1 MAAIAAPATPSITDD
16 AFASAMALLSFFESA
31 PVLAVAVSGG
41 PDSMALVWLADRW
54 ARAQGG
60 SAFAIIVDHGI
71 RSESADEA
79 RIAAEQLRAADI
91 AVSIHK
97 VTSMP
102 PENGVPAWARKARY
116 DLLRDAAVERGALH
130 LLLAHHQD
138 DQAETLLLRLARGS
152 GVKGLSG
159 MRGVQP
165 GADLRLLRPLLDFSK
180 AQVAATAKATGWTIA
195 DDPSNRATKYAR
207 TRIRMALASS
217 SGDTARLAKTA
228 ATLASEDAAIEQA
241 VMSLAVQAA
250 TIVPYGLIRLN
261 RSLLAAAPTAVSTR
275 LLDRAVRM
283 AGGADGPLR
292 HSRITRLLQDI
303 TNSPNTRR
311 TCGGTIIQ
319 IKGAGALLWREPAKL
334 PDLVPLQAL
343 KLGLWDNRF
352 RLNPKDAS
360 SHQDGKV
367 LIGPLGYAG
376 LRELE
381 IMFGKNLDHMPPYAF
396 RGNPPRQVITGLP
409 VLRKNGRITGFS
421 TFAPHKANDGPNA
434 SICDI
439 QFFPVR
445 FAPPTAL
452 TVADAC

>member
-1 MAAIAAPATPSITDD
+1 MAAIAAPATSAITDD
-16 AFASAMALLSFFESA
+16 AFAAAMARLGVFESA
-31 PVLAVAVSGG
+31 PTLAVAVSGG

-54 ARAQGG
+54 ARAQDG
-60 SAFAIIVDHGI
+60 SAFGIIVDHGL
-71 RSESADEA
+71 RFESADEA
-79 RIAAEQLRAADI
+79 RVAAEQLRAANI
-91 AVSIHK
+91 AACIRKVSG
-97 VTSMP
+97 MP

-165 GADLRLLRPLLDFSK
+165 DADLRLLRPLLDFPK
-180 AQVAATAKATGWTIA
+180 AQVAATAEATGWTIA

-207 TRIRMALASS
+207 TRIRNALATS
-217 SGDTARLAKTA
+217 SGDTTRLAKTA

-241 VMSLAVQAA
+241 VTRLAVRAA
-250 TIVPYGLIRLN
+250 TIVPYGLIRLD
-261 RSLLAAAPTAVSTR
+261 RSLLAAAPAAVSTR

-283 AGGADGPLR
+283 AGGAESPLR
-292 HSRITRLLQDI
+292 HSRIARLLQDI
-303 TNSPNTRR
+303 TNSPDTRR

-319 IKGAGALLWREPAKL
+319 IKGAEALLWREPAKL
-334 PDLVPLQAL
+334 PDLMPLQTL
-343 KLGLWDNRF
+343 KAGLWDNRF
-352 RLNPKDAS
+352 RLNPKDTS
-360 SHQDGKV
+360 SFQNDTV

-376 LRELE
+376 LRDLE
-381 IMFGKNLDHMPPYAF
+381 TMLGKNLDRMPPCAF

-439 QFFPVR
+439 DLFPVR

-452 TVADAC
+452 TVANAC

>member
-1 MAAIAAPATPSITDD
+1 MAAIAAPATSAITDD
-16 AFASAMALLSFFESA
+16 AFASAMARLGVFESA
-31 PVLAVAVSGG
+31 PMLAVAVSGG
-41 PDSMALVWLADRW
+41 PDSMALIWLADRW

-60 SAFAIIVDHGI
+60 SAFAIIVDHGL
-71 RSESADEA
+71 RPESADEA

-91 AVSIHK
+91 ATCIRK

-116 DLLRDAAVERGALH
+116 DLLRDATVERGALH

-152 GVKGLSG
+152 GVKGLAG
-159 MRGVQP
+159 IRGTQL
-165 GADLRLLRPLLDFSK
+165 GADLRLLRPLLDFPK
-180 AQVAATAKATGWTIA
+180 ARVTATANATGWTIA

-207 TRIRMALASS
+207 TRIRNALATS

-241 VMSLAVQAA
+241 VTSLAVRAA
-250 TIVPYGLIRLN
+250 TIVPYGLIRLD
-261 RSLLAAAPTAVSTR
+261 RSNLATAPSAVSTR

-311 TCGGTIIQ
+311 TCGGAIIQ
-319 IKGAGALLWREPAKL
+319 IKGAEALLWREPAKL
-334 PDLVPLQAL
+334 PDLVPLQTL
-343 KLGLWDNRF
+343 KAGLWDNRF

-367 LIGPLGYAG
+367 LIGQLGYAG

-381 IMFGKNLDHMPPYAF
+381 IMFGKNLDRMLPYAF

-409 VLRKNGRITGFS
+409 VLRKNGQITGFS
-421 TFAPHKANDGPNA
+421 TFAPHKANDGPNV

-439 QFFPVR
+439 NLFPVR

-452 TVADAC
+452 TVANAC

>member
-1 MAAIAAPATPSITDD
+1 MAS
-16 AFASAMALLSFFESA
+16 LGVFESA
-31 PVLAVAVSGG
+31 PMLAVAVSGG

-60 SAFAIIVDHGI
+60 SAFAIIVDHGL
-71 RSESADEA
+71 RPESADEA

-91 AVSIHK
+91 ATRIRK

-116 DLLRDAAVERGALH
+116 DLLQDAAVERGALH

-165 GADLRLLRPLLDFSK
+165 SADLRLLRPLLDFPK
-180 AQVAATAKATGWTIA
+180 ARVTATAEATGWTIA
-195 DDPSNRATKYAR
+195 DDPSNRATKYTR
-207 TRIRMALASS
+207 TRIRNALAGS
-217 SGDTARLAKTA
+217 SGDTTRLAKTA
-228 ATLASEDAAIEQA
+228 ATLTSEDAAIEQA
-241 VMSLAVQAA
+241 VTSLAVQAA
-250 TIVPYGLIRLN
+250 TILPYGLIRLD
-261 RSLLAAAPTAVSTR
+261 RSRLAAAPAAVSTR

-292 HSRITRLLQDI
+292 HSRITHLLQDI
-303 TNSPNTRR
+303 TNSPDTRR
-311 TCGGTIIQ
+311 TCGGVIIQ
-319 IKGAGALLWREPAKL
+319 IKGAETLLWREPAKL
-334 PDLVPLQAL
+334 PDLVHLQTL
-343 KLGLWDNRF
+343 KAGLWDNRF

-360 SHQDGKV
+360 SHQVGKV

-381 IMFGKNLDHMPPYAF
+381 IMFGKNLDRMLPYAF

-409 VLRKNGRITGFS
+409 VLRKMAELQGLVLSRRTKRMMDQTHQFVI
-421 TFAPHKANDGPNA
+421 
-434 SICDI
+434 SISFLCDLRR
-439 QFFPVR
+439 QR
-445 FAPPTAL
+445 L
-452 TVADAC
+452 